1 MSSGKSYS
9 LVGVQD
15 TDKAIWHARLS
26 ADERKRLSSLANW
39 KPQGHSVLQVG
50 TADFLF
56 SSALFWLLLRITP
69 SESLN
74 ICSLQRTSSICPEVR
89 SQPAKR
95 GNGSSPNV
103 RIRFPNAP
111 LLSPFAWCLIV
122 PVAKVKRKLEWQ
134 SFKPQGV
141 SGKSPHP
148 QRGSISPKKLC
159 ESNSATFDRAAGT
172 NKRR

>member
-15 TDKAIWHARLS
+15 TDKAIRHARLS
-26 ADERKRLSSLANW
+26 ADERKRLSLLANW
-39 KPQGHSVLQVG
+39 KPQGHSVLQVV
-50 TADFLF
+50 TADFFF
-56 SSALFWLLLRITP
+56 SSAMFWLLLRALIP
-69 SESLN
+69 ISKI
-74 ICSLQRTSSICPEVR
+74 ICSPWRR
-89 SQPAKR
+89 G

-111 LLSPFAWCLIV
+111 LLSPLAWCLIV

-148 QRGSISPKKLC
+148 QGGSISPKKLC